1 MTTVHI
7 SKTKNDSNEIQ
18 MGEKNKNQSAI
29 ETNTNTQGERPGPT
43 EQVDP
48 LFELEESP
56 EKLRKS
62 RKHECT
68 QAETKLWIVLR
79 F

>member
-1 MTTVHI
+1 MTTVHT
-7 SKTKNDSNEIQ
+7 SKTRNDSDKIQ

-29 ETNTNTQGERPGPT
+29 ETNTNMQGERPGPT

-56 EKLRKS
+56 EKLKKS

-68 QAETKLWIVLR
+68 QAETKLWIILR